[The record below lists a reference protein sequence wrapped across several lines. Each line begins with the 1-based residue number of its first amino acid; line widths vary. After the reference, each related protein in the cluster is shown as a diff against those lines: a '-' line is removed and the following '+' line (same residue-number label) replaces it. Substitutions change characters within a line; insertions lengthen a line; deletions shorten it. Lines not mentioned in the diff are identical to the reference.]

1 MITLRNV
8 FKWFG
13 PVLALDDLSLD
24 LTPGSTTIIHG
35 PSGGGKT
42 TLLRLIAG
50 LELPSRGRIEIG
62 GEPASRPEWALPP
75 NRRGVGFCFQTAALW
90 PHLTVAGNVAFGLP
104 RSEASARTAE
114 ILTALE
120 LTGLERRYP
129 SQLSGGQA
137 RRVSIARTLVTRPQ
151 RLLLDEPLTHI
162 ESELKGRLL
171 DLIVDRVSQWG
182 GTLIYVTHQQ
192 DELDTLSGRVI
203 RIQAGRL
210 DPTGAGA
217 IKVGD
222 GR

>member
-1 MITLRNV
+1 MITLQNV
-8 FKWFG
+8 QKCYG

-24 LTPGSTTIIHG
+24 FAPGSTTIIHG

-50 LELPSRGRIEIG
+50 LELPSRGGIDIG

-104 RSEASARTAE
+104 RSEASARTAN
-114 ILTALE
+114 ILAALE

-129 SQLSGGQA
+129 GQLSGGQA

-151 RLLLDEPLTHI
+151 RLLLDEPLAHI
-162 ESELKGRLL
+162 EPELKERLL
-171 DLIVDRVSQWG
+171 DLIVDWVSQWG
-182 GTLIYVTHQQ
+182 GTLIYVTHQE
-192 DELDTLSGRVI
+192 DELSYLSGRVI
-203 RIQAGRL
+203 RIKDGRL
-210 DPTGAGA
+210 DPAGAGG
-217 IKVGD
+217 I
-222 GR
+222 